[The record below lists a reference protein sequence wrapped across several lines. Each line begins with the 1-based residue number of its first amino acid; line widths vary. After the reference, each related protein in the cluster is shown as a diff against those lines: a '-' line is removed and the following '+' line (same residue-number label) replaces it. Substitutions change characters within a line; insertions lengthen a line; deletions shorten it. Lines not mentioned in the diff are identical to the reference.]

1 MQLLPE
7 VAYIFIARLVT
18 STKLHAET
26 RLYVWN
32 STKKEVAKTKFLTSQ
47 AIFSANYVLTA

>member
-26 RLYVWN
+26 RLYV
-32 STKKEVAKTKFLTSQ
+32 
-47 AIFSANYVLTA
+47 